1 MAASIAAVLAT
12 AVHVQAQGAAAGPGP
27 VDKFEFDGNC
37 TTIKASQTS
46 PPHHPIK
53 DFGRSVHT
61 VCRPDGRAA
70 PLGRNNK
77 LFVLIPGIQP
87 EVYRW
92 PVATAAQVGYDSIGI
107 SWFNKPASGGVCF
120 ESAWAKQTGQ
130 TNAHNATQ
138 EMATC
143 AFQVMLMRLLGADD
157 PRVPKPNKANFSID
171 STNSIVGRVE
181 ALLATLVKHG
191 EPHWAQYLTGAG
203 KLDWSKVALAGHSR
217 ASGIL
222 AAISKVP
229 SIANVIDRGIAVGGP
244 GDAVGNFS
252 NLTATSQYWRPEWL
266 SDIASN
272 TTNFY
277 SLDPAYTGGCWM
289 TQPNL
294 EAINI
299 SGMSSFDNATALMH
313 DAQVAKFFGGAR
325 QLYDQSVCLDAQ
337 QTHMCL
343 GGGDQWVA
351 RSADGTNMVA
361 PIWRYMLTNEAPPGT
376 KGLETK
382 VACRCA
388 QGPAHGPPWQQP
400 AC

>member
-1 MAASIAAVLAT
+1 M
-12 AVHVQAQGAAAGPGP
+12 QAQSAATEPGP
-27 VDKFEFDGNC
+27 VDTFEFDGNC

-46 PPHHPIK
+46 PAHHPIK

-61 VCRPDGRAA
+61 VCRPGGGTA

-87 EVYRW
+87 ELYRW
-92 PVATAAQVGYDSIGI
+92 PVATAAEVGYDSIGI

-157 PRVPKPNKANFSID
+157 PRVPKPNKANFTID
-171 STNSIVGRVE
+171 STNSIVGGVE
-181 ALLATLVKHG
+181 ALLATLVKDG
-191 EPHWAQYLTGAG
+191 EPQWAQYLTGAG
-203 KLDWSKVALAGHSR
+203 KLNWPKVALAGHSR
-217 ASGIL
+217 ASGIM

-266 SDIASN
+266 TDIASN

-313 DAQVAKFFGGAR
+313 DDSQVAKFFGGAR

-343 GGGDQWVA
+343 GGGDQWMA
-351 RSADGTNMVA
+351 RSPDGTNMVA
-361 PIWRYMLTNEAPPGT
+361 PIWRYMLTNEALPGA
-376 KGLETK
+376 KALETK

-388 QGPAHGPPWQQP
+388 QGPAHGPPWRQP